1 MRRHT
6 VFVHMMVLAT
16 GIFGCAPDD
25 VNIHEHEHDN
35 SQTKTHTSEIVRHA
49 SIAIADIWARP
60 GVEGGNTA
68 IYMELTNVGDESEY
82 LIGVGAEICKA
93 VEIHQVRMQDDIMTM
108 LSVSGD
114 IELLPG
120 ETVSF
125 VPGDL
130 HVMMIDLDADLA
142 PKSHFEV
149 ELMFKMSGPI
159 VVDVMV
165 SES

>member
-6 VFVHMMVLAT
+6 IFVYMMVLAT
-16 GIFGCAPDD
+16 GIFGCAADD
-25 VNIHEHEHDN
+25 VNVHEHEHD
-35 SQTKTHTSEIVRHA
+35 SLQAKTHTSEIVRHA

-68 IYMELTNVGDESEY
+68 IYMELTNVGDNPQY
-82 LIGVGAEICKA
+82 LVGVGSEICKA
-93 VEIHQVRMQDDIMTM
+93 VEIHQVKMQGDIMTM
-108 LSVSGD
+108 LPVSGD
-114 IELLPG
+114 IELLQY
-120 ETVSF
+120 ETGRF

-130 HVMMIDLDADLA
+130 HVMLIEIAADLS

-149 ELMFKMSGPI
+149 ELMFKNSGP
-159 VVDVMV
+159 VVVGVMV

>member
-1 MRRHT
+1 MSRHA

-16 GIFGCAPDD
+16 GIFGCAPND
-25 VNIHEHEHDN
+25 VNVHEHEHGS
-35 SQTKTHTSEIVRHA
+35 SQTKAHTSEIVRHA
-49 SIAIADIWARP
+49 GIAIADIWARP

-68 IYMELTNVGDESEY
+68 IYMELTNVGDNPEY
-82 LIGVGAEICKA
+82 LVGVGSEICKA
-93 VEIHQVRMQDDIMTM
+93 VEIHQVKMQGDIMTM
-108 LSVSGD
+108 LPVSGD

-120 ETVSF
+120 EMVSF

-130 HVMMIDLDADLA
+130 HLMMIDLGADLS

-149 ELMFKMSGPI
+149 ELMFKNSGPV

>member
-1 MRRHT
+1 MRRHA
-6 VFVHMMVLAT
+6 VFIHMMVLAT
-16 GIFGCAPDD
+16 GLFGCALDD
-25 VNIHEHEHDN
+25 VYVHEHDS
-35 SQTKTHTSEIVRHA
+35 SQTKTNTSEIVRHA

-93 VEIHQVRMQDDIMTM
+93 VEIHQVRMQGDIMTM
-108 LSVSGD
+108 LPVSGD
-114 IELLPG
+114 IELVPG
-120 ETVSF
+120 EMVSF

-142 PKSHFEV
+142 PNSHFEV
-149 ELMFKMSGPI
+149 ELMFKISGPI
-159 VVDVMV
+159 VVDVMD

>member
-1 MRRHT
+1 MRRHA
-6 VFVHMMVLAT
+6 VFIHMMVLAT
-16 GIFGCAPDD
+16 GLFGCALDD
-25 VNIHEHEHDN
+25 VYVHEHDS
-35 SQTKTHTSEIVRHA
+35 SQTKTNTSEIVRHA
-49 SIAIADIWARP
+49 SIAIANIWARP

-82 LIGVGAEICKA
+82 LIGIGAEICKA
-93 VEIHQVRMQDDIMTM
+93 VEIHQVRMQGDIMTM
-108 LSVSGD
+108 LPVSGD
-114 IELLPG
+114 IELVPG
-120 ETVSF
+120 EMVSF

-149 ELMFKMSGPI
+149 ELMFKISGPI